1 MSQNSQQK
9 FRLVS
14 DYLVLFLEAVANFRK
29 RSQNQQNLSWLVNTT
44 TCAIKSRTKA
54 PIQAGFPQKI
64 DGELISLD
72 LVVKAQFFLI
82 LSSVLQNSP
91 ELKISILSQNHKIM
105 FQSPAKSPNPQLCV
119 MTCPDFPRIFSAF
132 DFRGLQR
139 LRRPTIRSPRSR
151 RRSPDRPRP
160 GSSQDRIVN

>member
-1 MSQNSQQK
+1 MGHLMSFIYCKGTNEHTHFFWNRPVQQRVWYQAYDIYPNSSWENDIKLHASCTGTVSQNSQQK

-64 DGELISLD
+64 DGELMSRFGGQSP
-72 LVVKAQFFLI
+72 VFSHFVKCPSKLTRAQNLH
-82 LSSVLQNSP
+82 SQP
-91 ELKISILSQNHKIM
+91 KSQNHVSIP
-105 FQSPAKSPNPQLCV
+105 S
-119 MTCPDFPRIFSAF
+119 
-132 DFRGLQR
+132 
-139 LRRPTIRSPRSR
+139 
-151 RRSPDRPRP
+151 
-160 GSSQDRIVN
+160 